1 MKRHPR
7 EWPQTT
13 SSFAHGAQTYVSLK
27 KCVWLFCVEDGFWTS
42 FLHVIIGCLDA
53 TRNLTCWLMSA
64 YSRRSIPPI
73 EKWWWFKKAYKI
85 YINNNSFETL
95 FHHHHSFKVL
105 SFSSIL
111 RYLSFVYSELSA
123 LAAFAAALA
132 AFLSSSAFWTSP
144 AMPKA
149 FCKTSGAYC
158 GVPLCF
164 SMSLQ

>member
-1 MKRHPR
+1 MSGLKRHR
-7 EWPQTT
+7 RSLTARKRMYLLK
-13 SSFAHGAQTYVSLK
+13 SACDFSVSKIWFFNFFL
-27 KCVWLFCVEDGFWTS
+27 TS
-42 FLHVIIGCLDA
+42 FLQVIIGCLDA